1 MTRRLTLAE
10 TADAIVALLAK
21 PQRLRASKKIHA
33 AICRDGA
40 VLNALRKKLTEA
52 GWEIRSLKYA
62 VQVASSPRE
71 WDEKE
76 LADFRAEI
84 AAVRAELQ
92 AAPGVTTTEAAKA
105 MRERAE
111 KADAELAKMKSEQP
125 REMKWAFTLENKP

>member
-1 MTRRLTLAE
+1 MTRRRTLAE
-10 TADAIVALLAK
+10 TADAIVALLPK
-21 PQRLRASKKIHA
+21 PKRSRAFKAIHL

-40 VLNALRKKLTEA
+40 VMNVLRKEVVEA
-52 GWEIRSLKYA
+52 RRKIDSLQYHLQA
-62 VQVASSPRE
+62 ANVPRE

-92 AAPGVTTTEAAKA
+92 AVPGVTTTEAAKA

-111 KADAELAKMKSEQP
+111 TAEAALAKMRADQP